1 MLAWYCWYKV
11 AIAYL
16 KKKILCN
23 IFLTLNCQNSS
34 IETYPNCL
42 VKSFNWLSLIFLCKI
57 NTVTALALLWASLV
71 TESNLRWYGIKEFQ
85 VYYFTFVVI
94 YCCILKKSTKKD
106 HVKFKCSSSQ
116 KPVHDRLEQCT
127 VWRSAYITKW
137 DLRGSKSLSDET
149 E

>member
-1 MLAWYCWYKV
+1 MILLIQRCNCV
-11 AIAYL
+11 F
-16 KKKILCN
+16 KKKILQYFSY
-23 IFLTLNCQNSS
+23 IKLSKF
-34 IETYPNCL
+34 ETYPNCL
-42 VKSFNWLSLIFLCKI
+42 VKSFNWLSLNFLCKI
-57 NTVTALALLWASLV
+57 NTALALLWASLV
-71 TESNLRWYGIKEFQ
+71 TESNLRWYGIKKFQ

-127 VWRSAYITKW
+127 VWRSAYVSKW

>member
-1 MLAWYCWYKV
+1 MILLIQRCNCV
-11 AIAYL
+11 F
-16 KKKILCN
+16 KKKFCN
-23 IFLTLNCQNSS
+23 IFLTLNCQNLKH
-34 IETYPNCL
+34 PNCL
-42 VKSFNWLSLIFLCKI
+42 VKSFNWLSLNFLCKI
-57 NTVTALALLWASLV
+57 NTALALIWASLV
-71 TESNLRWYGIKEFQ
+71 TESNLRWYGIKKFQ

-127 VWRSAYITKW
+127 VWRSAYVSKW